1 MKPEMLGV
9 VLIPLVVAGLLSV
22 SKWFVVPVL
31 VALGGFAYLLD
42 VGVISWRV

>member
-1 MKPEMLGV
+1 MKPEVLGI
-9 VLIPLVVAGLLSV
+9 LLLPL
-22 SKWFVVPVL
+22 VVPVL